1 MNIINS
7 AVISHSKL
15 LTITP
20 PVHPIFI
27 GGFVIP
33 IEIQIVTL
41 RKGDNG
47 KNKING
53 LNNSRK
59 AKITLI
65 KLRKREN
72 YIFFYSNDIN
82 KVISSQCKKEKL
94 QT

>member
-1 MNIINS
+1 M
-7 AVISHSKL
+7 
-15 LTITP
+15 
-20 PVHPIFI
+20 
-27 GGFVIP
+27 P

-65 KLRKREN
+65 KLRKRERITFFFIQMTSIKSYLPN
-72 YIFFYSNDIN
+72 VRKKNFKLNITDVTVIMDIFFTNFYSYSILYLF
-82 KVISSQCKKEKL
+82 SAKL
-94 QT
+94 